1 MFIDIHSQEYLLNR
15 NKTKEKKKQEQREGK
30 MDTTIR
36 QSRKKKQFFFLLF
49 FFVLYITQLR
59 IIYLFPCGGGWF
71 YIDDFFNSKFRRIAH
86 SNSKWREGP

>member
-1 MFIDIHSQEYLLNR
+1 
-15 NKTKEKKKQEQREGK
+15 

-86 SNSKWREGP
+86 SNSKWREGGKP